1 MPTNRMSEPMS
12 SSSMAASTGA
22 TSGKWP
28 YFIKTESVSGSSCDP
43 EFEKNVN
50 DILATLHLGDETLR
64 RVMSLMLK
72 EMELG
77 LEKGGTSRA
86 DIKMLPSYVCAI
98 PNGRE
103 AGHFLALDLGGTNFR
118 VLLIK
123 LANGKSEMASK
134 IYRIPHEIMIGSGE
148 TLFDHIAA
156 CLAQFMKDE
165 KLSGQKLPL
174 GFTFSFPC
182 DQSGLTCG
190 SLVTWTKGFKC
201 SNVEGQDVVQLL
213 AKAVRKRQDIDIDV
227 VALLNDTVGTLMALG
242 YTDQRCQIG
251 VIVGTGSN
259 ACYLERVDR
268 CPKLDDFADDDH
280 HEMIINTEWGAFGN
294 NGCLAFIRTKYDDEC
309 DKHSI
314 NAGKQ
319 LFEKMISGMYMGE
332 LVRLVLVDLVQKGLL
347 FHGVGSEDL
356 FTRGKFPTKYVSEIE
371 SDRLSEELSYSN
383 TLNICEDLGIENVT
397 MNDCLIIGNV
407 CSAVSTR
414 AAYLSAAGI
423 SVLLNRMQKPDVTV
437 GVDGSV
443 YRFHPTFRFLLQE
456 KISHLIDVGLK
467 FSLKLSEDGSGRGAA
482 LVAAVAC
489 RVKLEKLQRQEQ
501 LLTAAESECNAE
513 RITVRC

>member
-1 MPTNRMSEPMS
+1 MTIFNIN
-12 SSSMAASTGA
+12 GLVHA
-22 TSGKWP
+22 TK
-28 YFIKTESVSGSSCDP
+28 
-43 EFEKNVN
+43 VN
-50 DILATLHLGDETLR
+50 DILSSLHLGDETLR
-64 RVMSLMLK
+64 RVMALMLK

-77 LEKGGTSRA
+77 LQVGGTSKA
-86 DIKMLPSYVCAI
+86 DIKMLPSFVRSI
-98 PNGRE
+98 PNGHE
-103 AGHFLALDLGGTNFR
+103 SGNFLALDLGGTNFR

-123 LANGKSEMASK
+123 LADGKSEMASK
-134 IYRIPHEIMIGSGE
+134 IYRIPHEIMVGTGE
-148 TLFDHIAA
+148 SLFDHIAT
-156 CLAQFMKDE
+156 CLAEFMKDE
-165 KLSGQKLPL
+165 KLVHSGERLPL

-201 SNVEGQDVVQLL
+201 SDVVGVDVVQLL
-213 AKAVRKRQDIDIDV
+213 AKAIKKRQDVDIDV

-242 YTDQRCQIG
+242 YTDQKCQIG

-259 ACYLERVDR
+259 ACYLERIDR
-268 CPKLDDFADDDH
+268 CPKLEPFADEISP
-280 HEMIINTEWGAFGN
+280 EMIINTEWGAFGN
-294 NGCLAFIRTKYDDEC
+294 NGCLAFIRTKYDDDC

-314 NAGKQ
+314 NPGKQ
-319 LFEKMISGMYMGE
+319 IFEKMISGMYMGE

-397 MNDCLIIGNV
+397 MNDCLIIANV

-414 AAYLSAAGI
+414 AAYLSAVGI
-423 SVLLNRMQKPDVTV
+423 SVLLNRMQKLDVTV

-443 YRFHPTFRFLLQE
+443 YRFHPTFRFVLQE
-456 KISHLIDVGLK
+456 KISHLIDPALK

-482 LVAAVAC
+482 LVAAVAT
-489 RVKLEKLQRQEQ
+489 RVKQEKFARQQ
-501 LLTAAESECNAE
+501 LNGGTTTTKVLECNGLAA
-513 RITVRC
+513 VH